1 MYLKIECVYFMNC
14 RKKILSFA
22 FFMNIAAQCFFG
34 KLKKRA
40 DIAEDDDND
49 DSEVVVMVVMV
60 VST

>member
-34 KLKKRA
+34 KLKKEQIKQRTM
-40 DIAEDDDND
+40 IMMI
-49 DSEVVVMVVMV
+49 VRWW
-60 VST
+60 

>member
-40 DIAEDDDND
+40 EDDDSD
-49 DSEVVVMVVMV
+49 DTDDGDVVVMM

>member
-22 FFMNIAAQCFFG
+22 FFINIAAQCFFG

-40 DIAEDDDND
+40 EDDDSD
-49 DSEVVVMVVMV
+49 DTDDGDVVVMM

>member
-40 DIAEDDDND
+40 EDDDSD
-49 DSEVVVMVVMV
+49 DTDDGDVVMM

>member
-1 MYLKIECVYFMNC
+1 MKIECVYFMNC

-40 DIAEDDDND
+40 EDDDND

>member
-1 MYLKIECVYFMNC
+1 MNC

-49 DSEVVVMVVMV
+49 DSEMVVMVVMV

>member
-40 DIAEDDDND
+40 EDDDND

>member
-22 FFMNIAAQCFFG
+22 FFINIAAQCFFG
-34 KLKKRA
+34 KLKKR
-40 DIAEDDDND
+40 AEDDDND